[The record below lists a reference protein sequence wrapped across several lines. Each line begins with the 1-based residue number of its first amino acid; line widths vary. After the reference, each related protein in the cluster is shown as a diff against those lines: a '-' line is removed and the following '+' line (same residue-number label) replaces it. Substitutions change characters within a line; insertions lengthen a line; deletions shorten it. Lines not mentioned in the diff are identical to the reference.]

1 MKKVINLLF
10 NDFTNDNRVLKISRS
25 LQNNG
30 FQVELLATQFDKTLL
45 KEEYIDGIKVKR
57 INVGHFKFL
66 PINLILF
73 WIKAIVRYRKENIFH
88 ANDLYG
94 LPPAYFIKII
104 FNKDAKIVYDCHE
117 HETEAHIYARKPILK
132 FFARIFEK
140 LMIGSADE
148 ILVVSESIKEEYENM
163 YNIKEPTLIMNCP
176 YYKEYGEKDLFRE
189 ELNIPEYKT
198 IFLYQ
203 GKYQKGRG
211 IEEIIKIFK
220 EVGKENKDIVLV
232 LLSFGENIEQLKSII
247 LDIDNI
253 YWHDKVPPDIYMN
266 YVASADWGVHFMENT
281 CKNHDY
287 AMPNKLFDYFMGG
300 LPVVVSNLK
309 EMSKFVKKHN
319 VGYIIDLEQPNQA
332 VDIIKN
338 IDKAI
343 KEKFLDNVEKVSKE
357 YTWEEQEKKLI
368 KVYKSLI

>member
-1 MKKVINLLF
+1 MPKVINLLF
-10 NDFTNDNRVLKISRS
+10 NDFTNDNRVLKESRS

-30 FQVELLATQFDKTLL
+30 FQVELLATQFDKTLP
-45 KEEYIDGIKVKR
+45 KEEDIDGIKVKR

-73 WIKAIVRYRKENIFH
+73 WIKAISRYRKENIFH

-94 LPPAYFIKII
+94 LPPAYIIKKL

-117 HETEAHIYARKPILK
+117 HETEAHIYSRKPILK
-132 FFARIFEK
+132 FFAKIFEK
-140 LMIGSADE
+140 MMIGSADE

-163 YNIKEPTLIMNCP
+163 YDIKEPTLIMNCP
-176 YYKEYGEKDLFRE
+176 HYKEYGEKDLLRE
-189 ELNIPEYKT
+189 ELNIPEEKI

-203 GKYQKGRG
+203 GKYQPGRG
-211 IEEIIKIFK
+211 VEGLIDIFK
-220 EVGKENKDIVLV
+220 KSIESNPDIVLV
-232 LLSFGENIEQLKSII
+232 LLSYGKNIEQLKSMIS
-247 LDIDNI
+247 DIDNI

-300 LPVVVSNLK
+300 LPVIVSNLK
-309 EMSKFVKKHN
+309 EMSNFVKKHD
-319 VGYIIDLEQPNQA
+319 VGYVIDLEQSNQA

-338 IDKAI
+338 INKDSK
-343 KEKFLDNVEKVSKE
+343 KKFTDNVKKVSKE
-357 YTWEEQEKKLI
+357 YTWEEQEKKLV
-368 KVYKSLI
+368 KLYKSII